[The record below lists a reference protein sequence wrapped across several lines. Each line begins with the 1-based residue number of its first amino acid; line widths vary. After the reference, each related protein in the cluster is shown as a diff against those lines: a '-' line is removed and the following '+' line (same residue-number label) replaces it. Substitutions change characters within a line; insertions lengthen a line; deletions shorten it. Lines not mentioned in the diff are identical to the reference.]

1 VGNNDGGWHAVRV
14 GTNAYLQP
22 YRLYGALPNR
32 LDVQPISALETTT
45 DGQTVPTGT
54 TLDLSSVSGFETG
67 ALNYDDNIGTSS
79 THTKLFA
86 HRVNA
91 TTIYDVD
98 PATGTATAAIVGAP
112 LATCNTGQFIFDEE
126 TKLLFSAEYNR
137 GVAAYTCTGDAYP
150 YTCSKYDL
158 LVDTVIADGSVG
170 IDIQHHHLLIS
181 SMGTRK
187 IYASNTIAASIPASD
202 FYTIATMPTGV
213 VYACS
218 LFTTDT
224 HVYCGGYSPTFGV
237 FSIAW

>member
-1 VGNNDGGWHAVRV
+1 MWIQLQEPQQRPLLVRHSPHATR
-14 GTNAYLQP
+14 
-22 YRLYGALPNR
+22 
-32 LDVQPISALETTT
+32 
-45 DGQTVPTGT
+45 
-54 TLDLSSVSGFETG
+54 
-67 ALNYDDNIGTSS
+67 DN
-79 THTKLFA
+79 
-86 HRVNA
+86 
-91 TTIYDVD
+91 
-98 PATGTATAAIVGAP
+98 
-112 LATCNTGQFIFDEE
+112 
-126 TKLLFSAEYNR
+126 LFSMKRQNCCFPRSTIVVWQHTHAR
-137 GVAAYTCTGDAYP
+137 GDAYP